1 MKPLAAQKQLLLK
14 PMHLLS
20 HPRANQ
26 HRDHRCDLQCRSIQA
41 NHNAL
46 FGAESKS
53 AMSSTYSD
61 QLSGYGH
68 NSVGRI
74 SILPYSSIAI
84 TIVTQACHGAAG
96 LVAFSTFSNYEEP
109 GFCTGISSRCTNGT
123 LAAMQVTRTGCRLQ

>member
-53 AMSSTYSD
+53 AMSSTYSLPRHAMERQD
-61 QLSGYGH
+61 WSPSVLSLIMRSQDSARG
-68 NSVGRI
+68 S
-74 SILPYSSIAI
+74 PP
-84 TIVTQACHGAAG
+84 AA
-96 LVAFSTFSNYEEP
+96 LMA
-109 GFCTGISSRCTNGT
+109 
-123 LAAMQVTRTGCRLQ
+123 L